1 VNAKDHSESMYG
13 SSPYRTKRRSFT
25 TIKSPLYV
33 HELEKAMNLNHNYA
47 DKLQFVEATP
57 IT

>member
-1 VNAKDHSESMYG
+1 MPKITVKACVAVHLTEQKDI
-13 SSPYRTKRRSFT
+13 PFT

-47 DKLQFVEATP
+47 NKLQFV
-57 IT
+57 